1 MTCPLSDD
9 VLLDWVLLRGEA
21 DPVVDGHLRECAPCR
36 ERSRAVLEE
45 QALLRDAFAEP
56 PSPLGLTKRVIPAR
70 VPRVWSR
77 LGVAALFLVILGMAL
92 LLMQTARHSPRT
104 AARFRHAPLA
114 PIQSDLGV
122 VAQKIAAARGTL
134 PEAEDPRTSA
144 AYLALLATE
153 ENLYIEGMAHY
164 LSERS
169 PLSDAQELDLRRA
182 IQSFNARLWNREDP
196 AAVSLEFR
204 ERVRALLDADQ
215 LLAFE
220 EFSRQGMEW
229 QWKTD
234 LALLMDDLCV
244 ELDLRFSEAERVRR
258 ALESNYPHLE
268 FPGLR
273 VDRCPPDALVDNA
286 ALSGAVR
293 NSLDTTYQRK
303 YDSYLGHVRAARE
316 RAQKITRKQRS
327 PE

>member
-9 VLLDWVLLRGEA
+9 VLLDWALQGGEA
-21 DPVVDGHLRECAPCR
+21 DSAVDGHLRDCAPCR

-45 QALLRDAFAEP
+45 QALLRGAFAEP
-56 PSPLGLTKRVIPAR
+56 PSPSGLTRRVIPAR
-70 VPRVWSR
+70 APRIWSR
-77 LGVAALFLVILGMAL
+77 LGAAAL
-92 LLMQTARHSPRT
+92 LLAVVGLSGLILLTARTSARTSSRYRHS
-104 AARFRHAPLA
+104 PLA

-122 VAQKIAAARGTL
+122 MAQRIAAARGTL

-144 AYLALLATE
+144 AYLALLASE
-153 ENLYIEGMAHY
+153 ETLYIEGMAHY

-169 PLSDAQELDLRRA
+169 PLSAEQEGDLRRT
-182 IQSFNARLWNREDP
+182 IQSFNARIWSRGEP
-196 AAVSLEFR
+196 AAASQEFR
-204 ERVRALLDADQ
+204 DKVRALLDAEQ
-215 LLAFE
+215 YLAFE

-234 LALLMDDLCV
+234 LALLMDDLCG

-258 ALESNYPHLE
+258 TLESNYPHAE
-268 FPGLR
+268 FPVLR
-273 VDRCPPDALVDNA
+273 MDHCAPDALVENA

-303 YDSYLGHVRAARE
+303 FDTYLGHVWAARE
-316 RAQKITRKQRS
+316 RAQKIIRKHRS